1 MSFNQDKKEEAKKL
15 FIDHSSKVEAADV
28 SSTSSAG
35 HKKFEDLDGDPP
47 GPLEELWQSIKDLI
61 SLLKDYSSGRYPNVP
76 WTTVASIT
84 AAIAY
89 FVSPIDLIPDV
100 IPIIGYLDDAY
111 VIKLCID
118 AVQTDLNKYLAWKAR
133 QKRKSQ

>member
-1 MSFNQDKKEEAKKL
+1 MSFDQDKKEQARQL
-15 FIDHSSKVEAADV
+15 FLDNSSKVEAADV
-28 SSTSSAG
+28 SSTSDAG
-35 HKKFEDLDGDPP
+35 YKKLEDLDGDPP

-61 SLLKDYSSGRYPNVP
+61 SLLKDYSTGRYPDLP

-89 FVSPIDLIPDV
+89 FVSPIDLIPDF
-100 IPIIGYLDDAY
+100 IPILGYLDDAY

-118 AVQTDLNKYLAWKAR
+118 AVQSDLNKYLAWKAR
-133 QKRKSQ
+133 QNKED